1 MPELN
6 SPWFVKHRSRPGGVL
21 RLFCFPYAGGGALA
35 YHQWWREL
43 PPEID
48 VVPVELPG
56 RGHRMR
62 EPARRSF
69 PGLIS
74 EIEAA
79 ISPHLDIDFALFGH
93 SMGATIAFELVR
105 QLRRRGLPQPRLLI
119 VSGRR
124 APQLPADD
132 PPTYNLPEAEF
143 IAELH
148 KLNGTPKEVLD
159 SQELMSLMLPL
170 LRADF
175 ELIQTYQFTPDA
187 PLSCPI
193 SAYGGTEDS
202 ELPRNRLL
210 PWREQTTGEFSLR
223 MLTGD
228 HFFLRSSQTELLR
241 LISRDLIR
249 VMNSAL

>member
-35 YHQWWREL
+35 YRQWWREL

-56 RGHRMR
+56 RGNRMG

-74 EIEAA
+74 ELEEA

-93 SMGATIAFELVR
+93 SMGATIAFELTR
-105 QLRRRGLPQPRLLI
+105 QLRRRGRPQPRLLI

-124 APQLPADD
+124 APGLPVDD

-148 KLNGTPKEVLD
+148 KLNGTPKEVLE

-175 ELIQTYQFTPDA
+175 ELIQTYQYTKEA

-193 SAYGGTEDS
+193 SAYGGTEDL
-202 ELPRNRLL
+202 ELPRDRLL
-210 PWREQTTGEFSLR
+210 PWGEQTTQEFSLQ
-223 MLTGD
+223 MIDGD
-228 HFFLRSSQTELLR
+228 HFFLRSSQTQLLR
-241 LISRDLIR
+241 LISRDLSR
-249 VMNSAL
+249 VMKSAL